1 MSGKKIIVVF
11 AIFLASLFF
20 LNKDICIASEKE
32 QGDSEEILI
41 EQFLEDSDLSD
52 IQKILNDNLEQV
64 QFSFMDYMIDLVK
77 GKVSFSMES
86 VASQVKDAFFQD
98 IKGNKSFWYQC
109 LSIAII
115 AAFFSNLATIFQNKM
130 VGEVGYYIGYLILFT
145 LLVSGFSKIFS
156 VAEQLLMLFVFFMK
170 ALIPVYFMMAAASNG
185 SVAAAGGYQMA
196 LLAIGV
202 VEFVI
207 GKIVLPAVEIYFMLV
222 LINHLSK
229 EDKLSRLLEL
239 LEMGIK
245 WAMKG
250 MLGMIVGLNAVQGLL
265 LPGIQKVRQNVI
277 LKTSEVIPVV
287 GDALS
292 GITETVL
299 SVAGLLRN
307 AVGVAGVTAIL
318 LLAIVPVLKI
328 ISYSV
333 IFRLE
338 AVFLQPLGEKNMCDC
353 FVGMAKTAEFL
364 LYIEVVSMLLF
375 CLTLLIV
382 SYSLGG

>member
-52 IQKILNDNLEQV
+52 IQKILNDNLEQI

-86 VASQVKDAFFQD
+86 VASQVKDAFFQE

-245 WAMKG
+245 WA
-250 MLGMIVGLNAVQGLL
+250 
-265 LPGIQKVRQNVI
+265 
-277 LKTSEVIPVV
+277 
-287 GDALS
+287 
-292 GITETVL
+292 
-299 SVAGLLRN
+299 
-307 AVGVAGVTAIL
+307 
-318 LLAIVPVLKI
+318 
-328 ISYSV
+328 
-333 IFRLE
+333 
-338 AVFLQPLGEKNMCDC
+338 
-353 FVGMAKTAEFL
+353 
-364 LYIEVVSMLLF
+364 
-375 CLTLLIV
+375 
-382 SYSLGG
+382 